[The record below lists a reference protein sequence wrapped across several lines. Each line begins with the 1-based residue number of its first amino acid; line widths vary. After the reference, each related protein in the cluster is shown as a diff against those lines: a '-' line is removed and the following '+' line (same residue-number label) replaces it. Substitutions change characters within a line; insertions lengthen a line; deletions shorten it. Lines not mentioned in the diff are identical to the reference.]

1 MPDESSK
8 TWNWWERENDNS
20 EETEQSPTQ
29 KWNESNNQRHK
40 QYFSEMRNDENENN
54 WIVLQ

>member
-1 MPDESSK
+1 MRAQRHEID
-8 TWNWWERENDNS
+8 ERENDNS

-29 KWNESNNQRHK
+29 KWNESNNQKHK

-54 WIVLQ
+54 WIGFQ

>member
-1 MPDESSK
+1 MRAQRHEID
-8 TWNWWERENDNS
+8 ERENDNS

-29 KWNESNNQRHK
+29 KWNESNNQRHT